1 MLAPKWLRKHRT
13 ESRTL
18 QARATPIRLS
28 DQSVLVY
35 ETPPDLI
42 MTLELA
48 QSIKD
53 KFSRYFPGVPV
64 LVVEGRLQV
73 VG

>member
-1 MLAPKWLRKHRT
+1 MPAPKWLRKHRA
-13 ESRTL
+13 ESKALPSRS
-18 QARATPIRLS
+18 IHLS